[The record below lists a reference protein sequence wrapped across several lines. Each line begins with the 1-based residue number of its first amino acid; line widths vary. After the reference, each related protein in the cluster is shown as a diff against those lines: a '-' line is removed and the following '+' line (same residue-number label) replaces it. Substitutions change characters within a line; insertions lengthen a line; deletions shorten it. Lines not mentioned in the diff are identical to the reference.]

1 MTRRLPLFLLFLV
14 TLFSCAGKQD
24 SSLTQKIR
32 GEGNRSLI
40 LTAGPEEVWVGVPF
54 SLSLDMKG
62 EKDDDVLFPKI
73 DQEFLPEGL
82 ILKSFK
88 ADDNR
93 LTLSV
98 TAEKSGDF
106 TIPPISVLFDNG
118 GDSVELL
125 TRPVDFSV
133 VSLLDGEDQ
142 TMADISPSLRIGFM
156 TLPWVLGLS
165 GGALAA
171 VLIAAWLIMRY
182 RRKHN
187 VPPEPVWVGLER
199 DRDAL
204 SRDNSLME
212 GDMGR
217 FYDLSTSL
225 VRRALDGVYGESTGE
240 KTREEFIGS
249 LLTSSQY
256 ASEVKAWFVRFFER
270 ADLVRFARMAIEK
283 DTIVRDLD
291 ETLRFT
297 GQAVE
302 EAKRKEEEEP

>member
-1 MTRRLPLFLLFLV
+1 VIRRIALFLLLSAA
-14 TLFSCAGKQD
+14 LFSCAHGKD

-40 LTAGPEEVWVGVPF
+40 LTAGPEKVWVGVPF
-54 SLSLDMKG
+54 LLTLDMKG
-62 EKDDDVLFPKI
+62 EKGDDVLFPKI

-98 TAEKSGDF
+98 TAERSGDF
-106 TIPPISVLFDNG
+106 AIPPVRVLFDND
-118 GDSVELL
+118 GDNVELL
-125 TRPVDFSV
+125 TRPVEFSV
-133 VSLLDGEDQ
+133 ATLLAEGDQ
-142 TMADISPSLRIGFM
+142 AMADLSPSLRIGFL
-156 TLPWVLGLS
+156 TLPWILGLS
-165 GGALAA
+165 CGFLAA
-171 VLIAAWLIMRY
+171 ALIILRLFLRQ
-182 RRKHN
+182 RRKN
-187 VPPEPVWVGLER
+187 NSPPEAVWARLER

-204 SRDNSLME
+204 SRDNTLME
-212 GDMGR
+212 GDLGR

-249 LLTSSQY
+249 LLTSSLY

-270 ADLVRFARMAIEK
+270 ADLVRFARM
-283 DTIVRDLD
+283 TIDRNTALRDLD
-291 ETLRFT
+291 EVLRFA

-302 EAKRKEEEEP
+302 AAKNKEEQEL